1 MKPLKNPKASWESQ
15 KAKLKSQFPKLTD
28 EDLDFDETH
37 QRELFQYLEPK
48 LAITESELKIIAE
61 TL

>member
-1 MKPLKNPKASWESQ
+1 M
-15 KAKLKSQFPKLTD
+15 TD
-28 EDLDFDETH
+28 EDLDFDQTH

-48 LAITESELKIIAE
+48 LAIMESELKIIAE